1 MILRYAVALFVIMT
15 VVSCGKKET
24 PVRPVDPGPPT
35 PVTPIDPAATGKAKK
50 VRMDSLAN
58 AIRKWAVNN
67 IVRDSVWQDSAGVS
81 FFIKY
86 GAGWFRF
93 NNDNLFPGNTINAV
107 KFKTDELEFLPGPDN
122 QQVKIFTTVPA
133 IKKGDTVVAAS
144 KAAVDGV
151 LRYWFRENKGPI
163 SALGSGRA
171 VTFTDYATLSL
182 AFPGTL
188 TARHFDPIPVQ
199 QMVPAASHAA
209 LEKKTGC
216 MVYSVGT
223 YHTIYFDYNDGL
235 QRYKN
240 YYATN
245 AADKG
250 IISSVSYGH
259 EVYVFLEADTP
270 EDKLRPAMNRTLDGT
285 ETAED
290 IELLRQAK
298 ARVYYRHTSADKVS
312 KDNLNGYDRLKEY
325 VNILTK
331 TPFQYTGV
339 PVYYSVMNTAG
350 ADTEVNRILKVDFK
364 L

>member
-1 MILRYAVALFVIMT
+1 MILKNTVVALSAAMLMM
-15 VVSCGKKET
+15 SCGKKDVPDT
-24 PVRPVDPGPPT
+24 PTDPNPNPGTNPVAAGT
-35 PVTPIDPAATGKAKK
+35 SKKARIDSISRLIK
-50 VRMDSLAN
+50 N
-58 AIRKWAVNN
+58 WQVNHV
-67 IVRDSVWQDSAGVS
+67 VRDSVWQDSAGVS

-86 GAGWFRF
+86 GAGWHRF
-93 NNDNLFPGNTINAV
+93 SDNNLFPGNTINLATFRNSSV
-107 KFKTDELEFLPGPDN
+107 PEFIPGPDN
-122 QQVKIFTTVPA
+122 QQVKIFTTSLAVKRGDSVVP
-133 IKKGDTVVAAS
+133 AS

-151 LRYWFRENKGPI
+151 LRYWFRDTKGPI
-163 SALGSGRA
+163 SGLGSGRA
-171 VTFTDYATLSL
+171 VTFTDYATLFL

-199 QMVPAASHAA
+199 QLVPAASHAA

-223 YHTIYFDYNDGL
+223 YHTIYFDYGDGL
-235 QRYKN
+235 KRYKN

-259 EVYVFLEADTP
+259 EVYVFLESDAP
-270 EDKLRPAMNRTLDGT
+270 EDKLRPAMNRALDGT

-298 ARVYYRHTSADKVS
+298 SHVYYRHTAADKVS

-350 ADTEVNRILKVDFK
+350 GDIEVDRILKVDFK